1 MRKCACG
8 FSFVLMLTKS
18 DSSVSDGGRGPLWF
32 LNVDFHLR
40 NNGFTAWHFHASA
53 KMETSFYHYFL
64 FGKHLFTCNEK
75 REKNNVKI
83 SL

>member
-18 DSSVSDGGRGPLWF
+18 GSSVSDGGRGPLWF

-40 NNGFTAWHFHASA
+40 NNGFTA
-53 KMETSFYHYFL
+53 
-64 FGKHLFTCNEK
+64 
-75 REKNNVKI
+75 
-83 SL
+83 